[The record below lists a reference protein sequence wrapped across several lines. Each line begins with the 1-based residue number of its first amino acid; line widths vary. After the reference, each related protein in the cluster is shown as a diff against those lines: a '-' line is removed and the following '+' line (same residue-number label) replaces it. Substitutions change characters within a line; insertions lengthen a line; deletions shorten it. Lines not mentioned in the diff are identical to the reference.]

1 MLKKSVTSLLLA
13 ICLISVSF
21 YTPANAA
28 AKKVT
33 KKALSGTTWKNK
45 VSDPTM
51 EFSSQSSYPDRYPP
65 RSNGKVQLRG
75 WRNKDTGTYKI
86 IKGKKIKATFTSLYC
101 DFPGSGWEKVNGRY
115 TATLTVDLSKRRLKC
130 KFNGLTDSN
139 AQDGYYYR
147 R

>member
-33 KKALSGTTWKNK
+33 KKTLSGTTWKNK

-51 EFSSQSSYPDRYPP
+51 EFSSQYTLKFIYFFILRLS
-65 RSNGKVQLRG
+65 GKRMG
-75 WRNKDTGTYKI
+75 
-86 IKGKKIKATFTSLYC
+86 KGKRPLHSNPY
-101 DFPGSGWEKVNGRY
+101 GRSVK
-115 TATLTVDLSKRRLKC
+115 TPTEM
-130 KFNGLTDSN
+130 
-139 AQDGYYYR
+139 
-147 R
+147 

>member
-45 VSDPTM
+45 VSDPTNFQASILSNSSRM
-51 EFSSQSSYPDRYPP
+51 EK
-65 RSNGKVQLRG
+65 SN
-75 WRNKDTGTYKI
+75 
-86 IKGKKIKATFTSLYC
+86 
-101 DFPGSGWEKVNGRY
+101 
-115 TATLTVDLSKRRLKC
+115 
-130 KFNGLTDSN
+130 
-139 AQDGYYYR
+139 
-147 R
+147 

>member
-51 EFSSQSSYPDRYPP
+51 EYFQIQVEWKSPIERMAKQRY
-65 RSNGKVQLRG
+65 RHLQNHQRQKNKSHIYFFILRLSGKRMG
-75 WRNKDTGTYKI
+75 
-86 IKGKKIKATFTSLYC
+86 KGKRPLHSNPY
-101 DFPGSGWEKVNGRY
+101 GRSVK
-115 TATLTVDLSKRRLKC
+115 TPTEM
-130 KFNGLTDSN
+130 
-139 AQDGYYYR
+139 
-147 R
+147 

>member
-51 EFSSQSSYPDRYPP
+51 EF
-65 RSNGKVQLRG
+65 
-75 WRNKDTGTYKI
+75 
-86 IKGKKIKATFTSLYC
+86 
-101 DFPGSGWEKVNGRY
+101 
-115 TATLTVDLSKRRLKC
+115 
-130 KFNGLTDSN
+130 
-139 AQDGYYYR
+139 
-147 R
+147 

>member
-21 YTPANAA
+21 YTPANVS

-33 KKALSGTTWKNK
+33 KKTMSGTTWKNK

-51 EFSSQSSYPDRYPP
+51 EFSSQYTFKFK
-65 RSNGKVQLRG
+65 SNGKVQLSG

-101 DFPGSGWEKVNGRY
+101 DFPHRRNQGAVALNG
-115 TATLTVDLSKRRLKC
+115 
-130 KFNGLTDSN
+130 
-139 AQDGYYYR
+139 
-147 R
+147 

>member
-33 KKALSGTTWKNK
+33 KKALSGTPWKNK

-51 EFSSQSSYPDRYPP
+51 EFSSQYTFKSPIERM
-65 RSNGKVQLRG
+65 
-75 WRNKDTGTYKI
+75 RNKDTGTYKI

>member
-33 KKALSGTTWKNK
+33 KKTLSGTTWKNK

-51 EFSSQSSYPDRYPP
+51 EFSSQYTFKFK
-65 RSNGKVQLRG
+65 SNGKVQLRG

-86 IKGKKIKATFTSLYC
+86 IKGKKIKE
-101 DFPGSGWEKVNGRY
+101 G
-115 TATLTVDLSKRRLKC
+115 
-130 KFNGLTDSN
+130 
-139 AQDGYYYR
+139 
-147 R
+147 

>member
-1 MLKKSVTSLLLA
+1 M
-13 ICLISVSF
+13 
-21 YTPANAA
+21 
-28 AKKVT
+28 
-33 KKALSGTTWKNK
+33 
-45 VSDPTM
+45 
-51 EFSSQSSYPDRYPP
+51 
-65 RSNGKVQLRG
+65 RG

>member
-1 MLKKSVTSLLLA
+1 MLKKTVTSLLLA

-33 KKALSGTTWKNK
+33 KKTLSGTTWKNK

-51 EFSSQSSYPDRYPP
+51 EFSSQYTFKFK
-65 RSNGKVQLRG
+65 SNGKVQLRG

>member
-1 MLKKSVTSLLLA
+1 
-13 ICLISVSF
+13 
-21 YTPANAA
+21 
-28 AKKVT
+28 
-33 KKALSGTTWKNK
+33 
-45 VSDPTM
+45 M
-51 EFSSQSSYPDRYPP
+51 EFSSQYTFKFK
-65 RSNGKVQLRG
+65 SNGKVQLRG

-101 DFPGSGWEKVNGRY
+101 DFPGSGWENVNGRY

>member
-1 MLKKSVTSLLLA
+1 MIFTIKNICKESL
-13 ICLISVSF
+13 S
-21 YTPANAA
+21 YTGYSIPNRYFC
-28 AKKVT
+28 VYVYPIT

-51 EFSSQSSYPDRYPP
+51 EFSSQYTFKFK
-65 RSNGKVQLRG
+65 SNGKVQLRG